1 MSRRFLPAIWAFTLL
16 FLMMQV
22 PAMAA
27 SYVVAPFSVSG
38 AQGYSYLGQAVPSM
52 LTSRL
57 YLQGQ
62 FEPVGRQDAALKEKA
77 PSSRESAS
85 AMARKFGADYVI
97 WGSITVMGD
106 QASLDVSALSP
117 DGKVW
122 KEAATSQVNAL
133 IGGLQNVADA
143 INIEVFGRTDVTR
156 AGAAAG
162 SPSSA
167 FLMNETRGSVQNG
180 AYLNPSLRYQG
191 TEDNRSQIRSQMLGF
206 ECIGMEVGDIN
217 RDGKNEILLLNDNT
231 LNAYVWQNGNKL
243 VEIGEY
249 RLPSSMKPVLVRI
262 YTQDKKTYVLLSGY
276 DKGDTAAY
284 SQVLQFSNGKFNVVV
299 RNARRYLNVA
309 KLPPLYAPV
318 LIMQDSD
325 RSKVV
330 SGSVYEGRISGDEV
344 VRGGKVANL
353 PKQATVFNFSWIP
366 ADRGKRGDHLALIAE
381 NETLLT
387 FDARGNRL
395 SGTEETYSGSSVYV
409 EGDRGIG
416 ALASSGESS
425 DVVLYYVPMRMPVV
439 DLDRDGRYELIVNKP
454 VTTAGKL
461 FSNYRTYPQGEVHAM
476 LWNGMGMDLLWKTRR
491 IKGTVCDVA
500 VVDANNNGKLDLVVA
515 VNSYAGLSTGIKTR
529 CAVYLYP
536 LDTTMV
542 NAKPNYQE

>member
-284 SQVLQFSNGKFNVVV
+284 AFYESPKRIMSVIDFFIEENAQLRLCLCNDMTKLHEMTFRGTPQEVKDQLIAKETYEKGEYALIVEVCDDYRLREVEHITSPEALLVDCMV
-299 RNARRYLNVA
+299 RSDCTA
-309 KLPPLYAPV
+309 KDAIKMLLKDENNTYSKNELYA
-318 LIMQDSD
+318 
-325 RSKVV
+325 
-330 SGSVYEGRISGDEV
+330 
-344 VRGGKVANL
+344 A
-353 PKQATVFNFSWIP
+353 
-366 ADRGKRGDHLALIAE
+366 HLALKE
-381 NETLLT
+381 R
-387 FDARGNRL
+387 F
-395 SGTEETYSGSSVYV
+395 
-409 EGDRGIG
+409 G
-416 ALASSGESS
+416 A
-425 DVVLYYVPMRMPVV
+425 
-439 DLDRDGRYELIVNKP
+439 
-454 VTTAGKL
+454 
-461 FSNYRTYPQGEVHAM
+461 
-476 LWNGMGMDLLWKTRR
+476 
-491 IKGTVCDVA
+491 
-500 VVDANNNGKLDLVVA
+500 
-515 VNSYAGLSTGIKTR
+515 
-529 CAVYLYP
+529 
-536 LDTTMV
+536 
-542 NAKPNYQE
+542 